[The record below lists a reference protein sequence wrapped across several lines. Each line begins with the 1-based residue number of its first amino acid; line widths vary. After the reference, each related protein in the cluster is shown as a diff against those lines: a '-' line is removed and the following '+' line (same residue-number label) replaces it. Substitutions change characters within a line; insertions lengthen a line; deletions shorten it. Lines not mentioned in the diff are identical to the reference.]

1 MKINW
6 TEKAIKSF
14 ELNIEWL
21 IKNWTDIE
29 IKNFITQ
36 TEQLIDR
43 IKQNPYIYSQSD
55 KKKSVRKGRV
65 NTIVSMFYIVR
76 PRKKEIDI
84 LLFWDNRQNPDNKI
98 IK

>member
-43 IKQNPYIYSQSD
+43 IKQNPYFLLRIRTLNPETLTSPTVALAKAGTLNACYS
-55 KKKSVRKGRV
+55 
-65 NTIVSMFYIVR
+65 T
-76 PRKKEIDI
+76 
-84 LLFWDNRQNPDNKI
+84 
-98 IK
+98 

>member
-14 ELNIEWL
+14 ELNI
-21 IKNWTDIE
+21 
-29 IKNFITQ
+29 
-36 TEQLIDR
+36 
-43 IKQNPYIYSQSD
+43 
-55 KKKSVRKGRV
+55 V
-65 NTIVSMFYIVR
+65 YIVH

>member
-6 TEKAIKSF
+6 TDKAIKSF
-14 ELNIEWL
+14 ELNIKWL
-21 IKNWTDIE
+21 IENWTDKE
-29 IKNFITQ
+29 IINFINQ

-65 NTIVSMFYIVR
+65 NAIVSMFYFVR

-84 LLFWDNRQNPDNKI
+84 LLFWDNRQNPNNLHF
-98 IK
+98 